1 LYTPQR
7 LFGEVGSSTDVL
19 GHEPFLERA
28 RLQREQE
35 HDGSARLALG
45 AYVVAR
51 LVDRLLTLDQ
61 DPSAMQGFHWQLEAV
76 RRHVMELPANSPEAA
91 HLGGV
96 VEAIPEDGQWT
107 ASLWMSLTAYAYF
120 LEHDGRLEES
130 LEIVTLAA
138 RCQAVHLG
146 PSDFVLYALLAGR
159 LNRQLTRW
167 ERATTC
173 YEAAQEAA
181 HSAGDTNRSLR
192 ACLGRAH
199 VQRQCGNLP
208 RARDEV
214 EQVISEAASLGI
226 RDVQSDAYQDLGVI
240 LMLQG
245 LRSESLQATY
255 EAFKL
260 AEDPLNRMRVLGDL
274 GYALNESGHYHAAR
288 VALEIVVASEA
299 SYLVKL
305 NAILELMQLESA
317 LGNRVA
323 FERRRQQARELSA
336 RMTPSMEIDFRYKTA
351 VGLARFG
358 QVARARETAAQAMGL
373 AEQHRL
379 NEWYF
384 RLENLVK
391 ELDSETQSQEL
402 LQAPAETTATPSVV
416 QIANGLQEYAFAAG
430 V

>member
-1 LYTPQR
+1 
-7 LFGEVGSSTDVL
+7 
-19 GHEPFLERA
+19 
-28 RLQREQE
+28 
-35 HDGSARLALG
+35 
-45 AYVVAR
+45 
-51 LVDRLLTLDQ
+51 
-61 DPSAMQGFHWQLEAV
+61 M
-76 RRHVMELPANSPEAA
+76 
-91 HLGGV
+91 
-96 VEAIPEDGQWT
+96 
-107 ASLWMSLTAYAYF
+107 
-120 LEHDGRLEES
+120 
-130 LEIVTLAA
+130 VTLAV

-181 HSAGDTNRSLR
+181 NSAGDTNRSLR

-274 GYALNESGHYHAAR
+274 GYALNESGHYHSAR

-336 RMTPSMEIDFRYKTA
+336 RMTPSMEIDFRYKTT

-358 QVARARETAAQAMGL
+358 QVARAREIARQAMGL